1 MCSIEHK
8 NKNGMLFCRFSGAQ
22 PLSIRP
28 EAAASGAAE
37 AQAAEAKLTPG
48 DLDSELLQHLRRLS
62 KRDPVTK
69 LKALQARP

>member
-1 MCSIEHK
+1 M
-8 NKNGMLFCRFSGAQ
+8 GA
-22 PLSIRP
+22 RP

-37 AQAAEAKLTPG
+37 AQAQAPEVKLTPG

-69 LKALQARP
+69 LKALQACPQTSVSISARQLSVVALLP